1 MAGATNLSAEGL
13 EYLWYPGTIG
23 LTFAGMTFP
32 ESECIDSA
40 PGVSS
45 LAFSGYD
52 PMGAFDFYFN
62 NGISGYKTYSSQ
74 LVTFDG
80 LGNLYQLSNS
90 AVDASVNISYL
101 RGAPNFNS
109 LYSIVYGGSAFDPG
123 GYGKTTLISGTTG
136 NVAITSINKIG
147 VLDLICEGPI
157 EGFVTGTYF
166 YSYSGK
172 NTGDIGYTS
181 YSFIPFNNSGFYGG
195 SEDGNQYLE
204 TPPESRSIFW
214 NDIPIVQKN
223 GAYNFKSVNYKY
235 TIGDPNL
242 HTQMSPTINL
252 FEDRYSYF
260 GNQIDKFKYP
270 LVTSRTK
277 SINERLF
284 GSIITTGITDVGFP
298 KSYNVYNTDVSA
310 IKLNFKINGLSETIV
325 SVGSGNQ
332 GDVYKQTL
340 KINFLLFRLFRDGS
354 TALIDASQFYPYK
367 SQYYFNHSILLRGK
381 ISSPMLSSYEYCFR
395 PFAENFPAFQIM
407 QNQIGWSVTVT
418 KITQEGLPPG
428 VTNSCSVDSITE
440 LYSDRFVYPN
450 VAMVYNEFDARYFN
464 SVPTRSYKMRLLK
477 VKIPNNY
484 DPITRSYNG
493 YWDGTFKLAWTDNP
507 AWCYYDLI
515 TNNRYGLGKY
525 IDSSLV
531 DKWNLYE
538 IAQYCDQLVP
548 DGNGGLEP
556 RFTCNLMISAKD
568 EAYKVLNDMASIF
581 RGITY
586 YSAGLVFANQDRP
599 KNIIYSFNNAN
610 VVDGKFTYSDSSR
623 RVRKTVATIR
633 YNNED
638 DNYKPAIEYVEYRP
652 GILKYGIREIAVTAF
667 GCTSRNQARRLGKWY
682 LITENLETETVV
694 FDAGLDAGYL
704 IPGDLVQIYDQ
715 NRKNVN
721 FAGRTKELSTE
732 SATLDLPY
740 NTGILNNLTGFKS
753 NFDIFFLTPT
763 YNLNYGT
770 DLGNSYI
777 TGYNITSSGTTG
789 LNSDFFRRSAIQ
801 KVSIP
806 LPTQNYITSGSG
818 IYSNNIKINFP
829 YISSIPENTTP
840 VNMTKVGNTFTKVAA
855 DGWPPT
861 NDAQAYSS
869 VGYSKNMFAEATSN
883 FIDKYVMFGLSTN
896 PTADASYSSLNY
908 AWYFRNDTNLSIFEN
923 GSNIGGFGA
932 YTTSTKLRIEY
943 DGEWITY
950 LKDGVVVRSIP
961 ATNKNQTLYF
971 DSSFYSSG
979 ASINANYGTFALNKF
994 QYSLLENTV
1003 WNIDVN
1009 ISGYTGIDIRSP
1021 INNPSSLT
1029 YPGALYDGYL
1039 NEPQIYRILNIK
1051 EDPENKTYNVS
1062 AMQYVPAKYGEI
1074 DLDAQLTNVPN
1085 KPLLPGAPNV
1095 ILSGLY
1101 RDAIGN
1107 LTGSNRL
1114 LYQGVQ
1120 TPIGINSVA
1129 YSTSPSTN
1137 GSYVSQYLIYM
1148 RTGTA
1153 FTSLTNDQT
1162 DLIDIQP
1169 ANVNTGFYPTDP
1181 INGRELGLYPPYFTP
1196 QYSGTFYFKIYA
1208 QNSLNE
1214 VSSPTLGSFT
1224 LTSQAPLDRVQASG
1238 VNIL

>member
-1 MAGATNLSAEGL
+1 MAGATNLSTEGL
-13 EYLWYPGTIG
+13 EYLWNPGNEG
-23 LTFAGMTFP
+23 LTLAGMNFP

-40 PGVSS
+40 PGNNSFS
-45 LAFSGYD
+45 FSGYD
-52 PMGAFDFYFN
+52 PFGNLDFYFN
-62 NGISGYKTYSSQ
+62 NAISGYKSYSSQ
-74 LVTFDG
+74 IVTFDG
-80 LGNLYQLSNS
+80 APGWIYQLANTSIDLVGPGI
-90 AVDASVNISYL
+90 AYL

-109 LYSIVYGGSAFDPG
+109 LYSIVYGGATDPG
-123 GYGKTTLISGTTG
+123 GYGRSTLMYGNSGDLG
-136 NVAITSINKIG
+136 VTSINKIG

-157 EGFVTGTYF
+157 EGFITGTYF
-166 YSYSGK
+166 YDYSGK

-181 YSFIPFNNSGFYGG
+181 ATFIPFSNSGFYGG

-204 TPPESRSIFW
+204 SPPESRSIFW

-223 GAYNFKSVNYKY
+223 GLYNFKSVNYKY
-235 TIGDPNL
+235 SIGDPNL
-242 HTQMSPTINL
+242 HTQMNPIINL

-277 SINERLF
+277 TINERLF
-284 GSIITTGITDVGFP
+284 GAIITTGVTDVGFP
-298 KSYNVYNTDVSA
+298 KSYSVYNTDVSS
-310 IKLNFKINGLSETIV
+310 IKLNIKINGLSQTIV
-325 SVGSGNQ
+325 AVGAGNQ
-332 GDVYKQTL
+332 GDVYKENL
-340 KINFLLFRLFRDGS
+340 KINFLLFRLFKDGS
-354 TALIDASQFYPYK
+354 TALVDASQYYPYK
-367 SQYYFNHSILLRGK
+367 SQYYFNSSILLRGK
-381 ISSPMLSSYEYCFR
+381 ISSPMLTCYEMSVR
-395 PFAENFPAFQIM
+395 PFAENFPSFQIM

-428 VTNSCSVDSITE
+428 ITNSCSVDSITE
-440 LYSDRFVYPN
+440 VYSDKFVYPN
-450 VAMVYNEFDARYFN
+450 VAMVYNEFDSRYFN

-484 DPITRSYNG
+484 DPITRNYNG
-493 YWDGTFKLAWTDNP
+493 FWDGRFKLAWTDNP

-548 DGNGGLEP
+548 DGKGGLEP
-556 RFTCNLMISAKD
+556 RFTCNLLISAKD

-652 GILKYGIREIAVTAF
+652 GILKYGIREISVTAF
-667 GCTSRNQARRLGKWY
+667 GCTNQNQARRLGKWY

-694 FDAGLDAGYL
+694 FDAGLEAGYL

-715 NRKNVN
+715 NRRNVN
-721 FAGRTKELSTE
+721 FAGRTKELSTG

-740 NTGILNNLTGFKS
+740 NTGVLNNLTGFKS
-753 NFDIFFLTPT
+753 NFDIYFLTPT

-770 DLGNSYI
+770 DLGNDYI
-777 TGYNITSSGTTG
+777 TGYNITSSGATG
-789 LNSDFFRRSAIQ
+789 LNSDFFRRSAVQ
-801 KVSIP
+801 RMTIP
-806 LPTQNYITSGSG
+806 LPTQSYITRGTG
-818 IYSNNIKINFP
+818 VYSDNIRINFP
-829 YISSIPENTTP
+829 S
-840 VNMTKVGNTFTKVAA
+840 
-855 DGWPPT
+855 
-861 NDAQAYSS
+861 
-869 VGYSKNMFAEATSN
+869 
-883 FIDKYVMFGLSTN
+883 GL
-896 PTADASYSSLNY
+896 
-908 AWYFRNDTNLSIFEN
+908 N
-923 GSNIGGFGA
+923 GSG
-932 YTTSTKLRIEY
+932 
-943 DGEWITY
+943 
-950 LKDGVVVRSIP
+950 
-961 ATNKNQTLYF
+961 
-971 DSSFYSSG
+971 
-979 ASINANYGTFALNKF
+979 
-994 QYSLLENTV
+994 YSLLQNTV

-1009 ISGYTGIDIRSP
+1009 INGYTGIDIRSP
-1021 INNPSSLT
+1021 INNPSNLT

-1039 NEPQIYRILNIK
+1039 NEPQIYRILNVK

-1085 KPLLPGAPNV
+1085 KPLVPGAPRV

-1120 TPIGINSVA
+1120 SAIGINSVA

-1137 GSYVSQYLIYM
+1137 GSYVSQYLVYM

-1181 INGRELGLYPPYFTP
+1181 VNGRDLGLYPPYFTP
-1196 QYSGTFYFKIYA
+1196 QYAGTFFFKIYA

-1214 VSSPTLGSFT
+1214 VSAPTLGSFT
-1224 LTSQAPLDRVQASG
+1224 LTSQAPLDRVNASG
-1238 VNIL
+1238 INVL